1 MCTHLIIKQPVY
13 NCLTFLNIFV
23 WIKYKSISYV
33 YVDLA
38 FMVVGLK
45 SDCQSLSH

>member
-13 NCLTFLNIFV
+13 NFLNIFV
-23 WIKYKSISYV
+23 WIKYTSICYM

-38 FMVVGLK
+38 FMIVGLK
-45 SDCQSLSH
+45 SGCQSLSL